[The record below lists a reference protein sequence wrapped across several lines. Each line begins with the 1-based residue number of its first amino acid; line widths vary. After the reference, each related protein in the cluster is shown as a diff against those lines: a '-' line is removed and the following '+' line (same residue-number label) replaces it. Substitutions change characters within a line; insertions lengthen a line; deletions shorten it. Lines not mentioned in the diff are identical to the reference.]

1 MAENELVQLSNDV
14 VMPAMSGDKA
24 LEVWGQYQDLIQKV
38 CTTEDYQEIQGK
50 KFRKKSGWRKIATFF
65 NLSIDVVEEKHE
77 QIGKTL
83 VWHFTVKAVASN
95 GRYAI
100 GTGSCDA
107 FEKATLRDGKYVQK
121 GAVTKWGKSSTGKS
135 FPVEFDWEPAQP
147 NSLHNIR
154 STAETRAYN
163 RAVSNLVGGG
173 EVSAEEIN
181 SGTHIIDVEPEDKSQ
196 VDIDV
201 DEIVDTLDKIE
212 AKKLEG

>member
-1 MAENELVQLSNDV
+1 MAEESLVPLSGDV
-14 VMPAMSGDKA
+14 VMPSMSGDKA
-24 LEVWGQYQDLIQKV
+24 LEVWHQYQDLIQKV
-38 CTTEDYQEIQGK
+38 CTDEDYQQIQGK
-50 KFRKKSGWRKIATFF
+50 NFRKKSGWRKIATFF

-83 VWHFTVKAVASN
+83 VWHFTVKATASN
-95 GRYAI
+95 GRYAV
-100 GTGSCDA
+100 GAGSCDA
-107 FEKATLRDGKYVQK
+107 FEKATLKDGKYVQK
-121 GAVTKWGKSSTGKS
+121 GAVTKWGKSPNGKS

-173 EVSAEEIN
+173 EVSAEEVN
-181 SGTHIIDVEPEDKSQ
+181 SGSVVIDAEPDKSQ

-201 DEIVDTLDKIE
+201 DEIIETLE
-212 AKKLEG
+212 AKK